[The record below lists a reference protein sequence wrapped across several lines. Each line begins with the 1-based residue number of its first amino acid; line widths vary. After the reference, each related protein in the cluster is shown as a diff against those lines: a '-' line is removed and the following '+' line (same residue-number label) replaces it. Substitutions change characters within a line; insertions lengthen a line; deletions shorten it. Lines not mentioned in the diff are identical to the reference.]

1 MLLFAYWRI
10 CYNTEEYNPNP
21 YNETK
26 IFSLINEAMDAQT
39 DTHHRMITEW
49 KWVKPR
55 EITGERGYRKWSFDN
70 TDPAGNRMPLAK
82 TRAFI
87 ENLEIDRAFGGYEEH
102 KWAWETKM
110 LWCPTKKNRTGLEF
124 TTTAE
129 YKQTVSQIKAV
140 HLANLTKRENW
151 ITSLNF

>member
-21 YNETK
+21 YSETK

-55 EITGERGYRKWSFDN
+55 EIREKGDTENGASITLTQQE
-70 TDPAGNRMPLAK
+70 
-82 TRAFI
+82 I
-87 ENLEIDRAFGGYEEH
+87 EN
-102 KWAWETKM
+102 
-110 LWCPTKKNRTGLEF
+110 
-124 TTTAE
+124 
-129 YKQTVSQIKAV
+129 
-140 HLANLTKRENW
+140 
-151 ITSLNF
+151 